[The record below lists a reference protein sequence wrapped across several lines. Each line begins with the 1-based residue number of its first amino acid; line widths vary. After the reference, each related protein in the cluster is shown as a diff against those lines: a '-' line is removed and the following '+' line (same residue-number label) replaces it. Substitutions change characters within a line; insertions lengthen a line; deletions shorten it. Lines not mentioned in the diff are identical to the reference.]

1 MDYFIV
7 TDKELEELSS
17 RARED
22 GQRLFAVSNT
32 LHRIGLVGI
41 TLLGIAGAIGGM
53 ALMSKGGGQV
63 MGGFLTLA
71 VTAVVCWLVY
81 LGVALSTSL
90 SRVLVHSM
98 FCMLSTCET
107 LRRDERRRDGDNPEA
122 T

>member
-1 MDYFIV
+1 M